1 MMMCQNRQFEERI
14 KLLTNREKQITE
26 RLAVGISSKSIA
38 KRLGISS
45 KTVDNHRANILE
57 KMVLDNAAQLARL
70 FASIQTAR
78 SS

>member
-1 MMMCQNRQFEERI
+1 MMCQNRQFEERI

-26 RLAVGISSKSIA
+26 RLAVGISSKNIA

>member
-1 MMMCQNRQFEERI
+1 MMCQNRQFEERI
-14 KLLTNREKQITE
+14 KLLTNWEKQITE

-38 KRLGISS
+38 KLLGISS